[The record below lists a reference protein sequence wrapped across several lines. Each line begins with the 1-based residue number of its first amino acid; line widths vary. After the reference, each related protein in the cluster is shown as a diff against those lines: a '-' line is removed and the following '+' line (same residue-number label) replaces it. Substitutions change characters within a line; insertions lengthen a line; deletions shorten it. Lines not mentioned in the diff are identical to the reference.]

1 MSKTTMSGSLERR
14 LASADPGGSVTEAE
28 LARSGARSLSF
39 LIPDAGAAPHEQ
51 LPAGQLD
58 GPQTPVEDGPVVV
71 SLSSRRPRRFVRRT
85 LLLSAAAAA
94 VLAGV
99 LVAADVLVP
108 GAQPGATAQA
118 AEVLSNAAAATIK
131 TSDPVVKTGQYLKI
145 DTKAVYST
153 GTVTPDGTQLAWL
166 VRTGGQVYVPA
177 DRNGEWIW
185 NREDRVPDTFFSAAA
200 KAEATTRPKSL
211 TNKNVSLAGIQRAPR
226 GAFYGNGQTVI
237 NGMPLD
243 EGIRTFPRDPKALL
257 ALIYERTK
265 GAGPS
270 PEEEALITI
279 ADTLRTG
286 VIPAD
291 LRAAL
296 YKSAALIPGITVV
309 DRQATLDGRTGV
321 AIGMEGPDGGGRT
334 DIIIDPATGLLIG
347 ERNVTLKAT
356 ADFPAG
362 TATSWTSVATSVVDS
377 AP

>member
-1 MSKTTMSGSLERR
+1 MNKTTMSGTLERR
-14 LASADPGGSVTEAE
+14 LASADPGDSVTESE
-28 LARSGARSLSF
+28 LARSRARSLSF
-39 LIPDAGAAPHEQ
+39 LIPDADAAPHQ
-51 LPAGQLD
+51 LPAGHMD
-58 GPQTPVEDGPVVV
+58 GPHTPVDTGPAVI

-99 LVAADVLVP
+99 LVASDVLVP
-108 GAQPGATAQA
+108 GPHTGATAQA

-131 TSDPVVKTGQYLKI
+131 TSDPVVTPGQYLKI

-153 GTVTPDGTQLAWL
+153 GTVTPDGTQLSWL

-185 NREDRVPDTFFSAAA
+185 NREDRVPDTFFSEAA
-200 KAEATTRPKSL
+200 KVEATTRPKSL
-211 TNKNVSLAGIQRAPR
+211 TNANVSLAGIQRAPR
-226 GAFYGNGQTVI
+226 GAFYGNEQTII
-237 NGMPLD
+237 NEMPLD
-243 EGIRTFPRDPKALL
+243 EGVRNLPRDPKALL
-257 ALIYERTK
+257 DVIYERTK
-265 GAGPS
+265 GHGSS

-279 ADTLRTG
+279 ADTLRIG

-296 YKSAALIPGITVV
+296 YKSAALIPGITVG
-309 DRQATLDGRTGV
+309 DRQATLDGKTGV
-321 AIGMEGPDGGGRT
+321 AIGMEDPDGGGRV
-334 DIIIDPATGLLIG
+334 DIIIDPTTGLLIG
-347 ERNVTLKAT
+347 ERNVSLKAT

-362 TATSWTSVATSVVDS
+362 TATSWTSVQTSVVDS